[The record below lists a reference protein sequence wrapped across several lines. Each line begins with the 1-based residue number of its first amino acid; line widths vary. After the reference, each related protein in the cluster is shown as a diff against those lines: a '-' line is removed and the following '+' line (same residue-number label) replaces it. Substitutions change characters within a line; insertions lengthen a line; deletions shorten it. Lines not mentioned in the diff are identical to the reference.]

1 MRLRVLLCIVLL
13 IFTTQVDLAKAS
25 DGCGFGK
32 EFAGNGSN
40 SCIKNLWKFEKYND
54 GFVKNIA
61 ITLNPEL
68 ELSDNAELFNTL
80 GIKCEKKKLHIY
92 IFMDGY
98 IDSSSFDISPSGSVV
113 ENGSLSL
120 KIDNGTVQKWG
131 WKRRFQNEIELS
143 AAEKFLL
150 GLTKSKSKISLKIS
164 REDAPSILVYPK
176 SDLLKYRSDF
186 IQAGCKY

>member
-1 MRLRVLLCIVLL
+1 MRLRILLAAVLV
-13 IFTTQVDLAKAS
+13 IFTTQVDLANAS

-40 SCIKNLWKFEKYND
+40 ACVKNLWTLGKFND

-68 ELSDNAELFNTL
+68 DLSNNAELFNTL
-80 GIKCEKKKLHIY
+80 SIKCEKKKLHIF

-98 IDSSSFDISPSGSVV
+98 IDTSSFDMTTSGSVV
-113 ENGSLSL
+113 EYGSLSL
-120 KIDNGTVQKWG
+120 KIDNGKVQKWD
-131 WKRRFQNEIELS
+131 WKRRFHNEIELS
-143 AAEKFLL
+143 APEKFLL
-150 GLTKSKSKISLKIS
+150 GLTKSKAKISLKIS

-176 SDLLKYRSDF
+176 SDVLKYRSDF
-186 IQAGCKY
+186 IEAGCKY